1 MEIQE
6 CECSPFTKKNWGN
19 RTTDEGLVV
28 CDYCDKISDSGQVDS
43 MKSAAH
49 EDKRRAQQEE
59 LLAQR
64 EKDLQELLAQR
75 EKDLQ
80 NLGAEKLARFEERLR
95 REIEE
100 MEYQSW
106 KGSRGIRT
114 NNTNRNSKA
123 QNATNLGA
131 AALGASIVRQ
141 SLNSAGDNSDGEDF
155 LSGLLD

>member
-6 CECSPFTKKNWGN
+6 CECSPFTKKNWGD
-19 RTTDEGLVV
+19 RITDEGLVV

-43 MKSAAH
+43 IKSAAH
-49 EDKRRAQQEE
+49 EDKRQAQQE
-59 LLAQR
+59 
-64 EKDLQELLAQR
+64 ELLAQR

-106 KGSRGIRT
+106 KGTRGIQT
-114 NNTNRNSKA
+114 NNTNRNSKT
-123 QNATNLGA
+123 QNATNLAA
-131 AALGASIVRQ
+131 AALGASFLRR
-141 SLNSAGDNSDGEDF
+141 SLNSATDNSDGEGF
-155 LSGLLD
+155 LDGLLD

>member
-1 MEIQE
+1 MEIRE
-6 CECSPFTKKNWGN
+6 CECSPYTKKNWGD

-28 CDYCDKISDSGQVDS
+28 CDYCNKISDSRQVDS
-43 MKSAAH
+43 IKSAAH
-49 EDKRRAQQEE
+49 EDRRQAQQE
-59 LLAQR
+59 
-64 EKDLQELLAQR
+64 ELLAQR

-80 NLGAEKLARFEERLR
+80 NLGAEKLARFEERLK

-131 AALGASIVRQ
+131 AALGASIVRR
-141 SLNSAGDNSDGEDF
+141 SLNSAGDNSDGEGF
-155 LSGLLD
+155 LDGLLN